1 MTDEQPSQ
9 KRCSKCGETK
19 SLDAFAKN
27 NRTKDGRKYHCKA
40 CVRQYY
46 DANAESIREK
56 SRAHYAANAES
67 ISEKNRA
74 YYET

>member
-1 MTDEQPSQ
+1 MSDDPSPQ

-19 SLDAFAKN
+19 PLDAFAKN

-46 DANAESIREK
+46 DTNVESIREK
-56 SRAHYAANAES
+56 SRAYL
-67 ISEKNRA
+67 
-74 YYET
+74 